1 MERWIEISDQ
11 GGLVQANKEFYS
23 FALKIEEEGHCFM
36 KAGLLRKNQKE
47 DMRKIFKINQK
58 IVPKVSFPENRQLS
72 DKLFAKLIE

>member
-1 MERWIEISDQ
+1 MEEYIERWIEISDQ

-58 IVPKVSFPENRQLS
+58 IVPKVSLS
-72 DKLFAKLIE
+72 RKQAVIR